1 MHDLNDSRLRVDK
14 IVMQR
19 FLTFGV
25 AAAWL
30 VGCAAGA
37 DRAEPVA
44 IPFAPGAC
52 EVGVYQ
58 SADSFVTITRRGEG
72 VRYTFNDGRTGNIG
86 DGAQVECGEGVV
98 QVDKSHI
105 WQKRAMRVTNTEF
118 ESLGVRLAG
127 QLIEPA
133 EAGPNT
139 PLVVLAHGSEELGWI
154 EAVSYP
160 YQFAGRGVSVFV
172 YDKRGTGRSEGSYS
186 QNFPQLADDLV
197 AASFEAKR
205 LAADR
210 FGSFGLFG
218 FSQGGWIVPLAAE
231 RAGADYIGI
240 GYGLVVD
247 ILEEDAS
254 QVELEL
260 REAGYGD
267 DVIAKAKEMTDVT
280 ARLAISG
287 YSDGL
292 EDLSALQTKYG
303 DEDWFSLVRGGF
315 SGVILGMSADD
326 LGQNGIPMFDRLNI
340 DWSIKPMDVLRDVNV
355 PQLWVLAQNDREAPV
370 SKTLEQLLALRGE
383 GKDLKIFMFPDTD
396 HGMWE
401 YQQGSDGS
409 RILTRVTDRYYDL
422 LADWAGASLQPPYA
436 MSEVK

>member
-1 MHDLNDSRLRVDK
+1 M
-14 IVMQR
+14 VMR
-19 FLTFGV
+19 RSLAFGIV
-25 AAAWL
+25 AATL
-30 VGCAAGA
+30 VGCAVAA
-37 DRAEPVA
+37 DRSKATETL
-44 IPFAPGAC
+44 FAAGPC
-52 EVGVYQ
+52 EVGIYQ
-58 SADSFVTITRRGEG
+58 STDSFVTLTRRSDSA
-72 VRYTFNDGRTGNIG
+72 RYTFDDGRTGNIG
-86 DGAQVECGEGVV
+86 EGAPVECGEGAVR
-98 QVDKSHI
+98 VDQSQI
-105 WQKRAMRVTNTEF
+105 WKKRAMLVTNTEF
-118 ESLGVRLAG
+118 ESLGVGLAG

-133 EAGPNT
+133 DAGPNT

-160 YQFAGRGVSVFV
+160 YQFVGRGVSVFV
-172 YDKRGTGRSEGSYS
+172 YDKRGTGRSGGAYS
-186 QNFPQLADDLV
+186 QNFPELADDLV

-210 FGSFGLFG
+210 YGSFGLFG
-218 FSQGGWIVPLAAE
+218 FSQGGWIAPLAAD

-260 REAGYGD
+260 REAGFGD
-267 DVIAKAKEMTDVT
+267 NVMEKAKEITDVT
-280 ARLAISG
+280 ARLAVSD

-292 EDLSALQTKYG
+292 DDLTALQTKYG
-303 DEDWFSLVRGGF
+303 NEDWFSLVRGGF
-315 SGVILGMSADD
+315 SGVLLGMSADE
-326 LGQNGIPMFDRLNI
+326 LKQNGIPMFDRLNI
-340 DWSIKPMDVLRDVNV
+340 DWSIKPMDVLRDVTV

-370 SKTLEQLLALRGE
+370 SKTLERLLALRSE
-383 GKDLKIFMFPDTD
+383 GKDIKIFMFPDTD

-401 YQQGSDGS
+401 YEQGPDGS
-409 RILTRVTDRYYDL
+409 RRLTRVTDRYYDL